1 MAIVIDASIAA
12 TWCFRDRLSTAEADA
27 VMARIHNETAI
38 VPDLFW
44 HEIRNVLVGAERK
57 GRIEAEIRRKLPQP
71 PPFPPASHRP
81 RSKRRQHSIFSPP
94 TQPKWLRRRLPR
106 NRPPPPSPTSHPR
119 QKTIQICLPAL
130 SKKISR
136 LVTYLLVLP
145 HFL

>member
-57 GRIEAEIRRKLPQP
+57 GRIEAESAENYLNRLRSLPLVTDHDQND
-71 PPFPPASHRP
+71 ANTVSLARQHNL
-81 RSKRRQHSIFSPP
+81 SGYDAAYLETAHRRQAQLA
-94 TQPKWLRRRLPR
+94 TLDK
-106 NRPPPPSPTSHPR
+106 
-119 QKTIQICLPAL
+119 KL
-130 SKKISR
+130 SKSASR
-136 LVTYLLVLP
+136 R
-145 HFL
+145 